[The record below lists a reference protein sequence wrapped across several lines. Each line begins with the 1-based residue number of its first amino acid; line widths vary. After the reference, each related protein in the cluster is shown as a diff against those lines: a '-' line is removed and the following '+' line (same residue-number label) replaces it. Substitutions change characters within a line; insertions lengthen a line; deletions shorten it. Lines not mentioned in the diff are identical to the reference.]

1 MTLLSREPLERDEP
15 LLQAMTTLGRQIG
28 LFAERWRTEA
38 ELMQVNARLNAL
50 LDAST
55 QVSIMATDPSGLVT
69 VFNPGAERMLGYS
82 AQGDGRRVDSLADS
96 RSPGSQRDA
105 ARLSAEFGTRIEGF
119 DTFVER
125 ATARRPRC
133 WRMDL
138 HPQGRHAVDRS
149 ARGDGRV

>member
-1 MTLLSREPLERDEP
+1 MKPLERDEP

-28 LFAERWRTEA
+28 LFAERRRTQA

-55 QVSIMATDPSGLVT
+55 QVSIIATDPDGLIT

-82 AQGDGRRVDSLADS
+82 AQEMVGVATPLLIHDAQEVSAH
-96 RSPGSQRDA
+96 A
-105 ARLSAEFGTRIEGF
+105 ARLSAEFGTTDRGIRHLR
-119 DTFVER
+119 R
-125 ATARRPRC
+125 AGAAGWPRC
-133 WRMDL
+133 RRVDL
-138 HPQGRHAVDRS
+138 HPQGRHAVDRF